1 MEQYRIRITRQAREH
16 LLEIRRYI
24 EKELLSPMAAK
35 NTIAAIKAEIQSL
48 SNMPG
53 RVHLTPEEPWRLSG
67 VRRTRVK
74 NYYREPPKTKKEQQI
89 KSRNG
94 IIPMGDE
101 RWSKQGYSMK
111 SNGWNV

>member
-53 RVHLTPEEPWRLSG
+53 RVHLTPEEPWRSSG

-74 NYYREPPKTKKEQQI
+74 NYYIYFWINEEGKTVQI
-89 KSRNG
+89 ISVIYVKRDQARQLEL
-94 IIPMGDE
+94 MDME
-101 RWSKQGYSMK
+101 
-111 SNGWNV
+111 

>member
-35 NTIAAIKAEIQSL
+35 NTVAAIKAEIQSL
-48 SNMPG
+48 GNMPS
-53 RVHLTPEEPWRLSG
+53 RVHFTPEEPWRSFG

-74 NYYREPPKTKKEQQI
+74 NYYVYFWINEEGRTVQI
-89 KSRNG
+89 ISVIYVKRDQARQLEK
-94 IIPMGDE
+94 ME
-101 RWSKQGYSMK
+101 ME
-111 SNGWNV
+111 